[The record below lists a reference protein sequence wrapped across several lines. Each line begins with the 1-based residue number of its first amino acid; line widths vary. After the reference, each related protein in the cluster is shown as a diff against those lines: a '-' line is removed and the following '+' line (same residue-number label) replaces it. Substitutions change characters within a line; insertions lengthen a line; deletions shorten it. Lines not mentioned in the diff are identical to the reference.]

1 MPSKCDVCKQKQS
14 YFGMPNDTVANH
26 CGGCKLDGMIN
37 IKHRKCIVCKQK
49 GPCFGMP
56 NDTVA
61 NHCGGCK
68 LDGMVD
74 IKRRK
79 CDVCKQKRP
88 NFAMPNDTVANHC
101 GGCKLDGMID
111 IKHPKCVVC
120 KQKRPNFAMPNDT
133 VANHCG
139 GCKLD
144 GMIDIKHPKCV
155 VCKQKIPHFG
165 MPNDKV
171 ANHCGGCKL
180 DGMIDIRNPKCDVCK
195 QKGPCFGM
203 PNDKVANHC
212 GDCKLDGMINI
223 KHRKCVL
230 CQDKQFSNPKYE
242 GYCLNCFLHTFP
254 DKPVTRNYKTKEK
267 SVVDY
272 IKQHF
277 PYLDIVWDKSIKDG
291 CSKKRPDLM
300 IDLGY
305 QVIFIEIDENQ
316 HQDYDCSCE
325 NKRIMELSQDVGH
338 RPIIFIRFNP
348 DDYKKDGKKVSSC
361 WSRNKLD
368 ILTISKNKKEEWDT
382 RLKNLK
388 DTVDYWICEDN
399 KTDRTVNMIG
409 LYYDT

>member
-1 MPSKCDVCKQKQS
+1 MP
-14 YFGMPNDTVANH
+14 
-26 CGGCKLDGMIN
+26 
-37 IKHRKCIVCKQK
+37 RKCIVCKQK
-49 GPCFGMP
+49 
-56 NDTVA
+56 
-61 NHCGGCK
+61 
-68 LDGMVD
+68 
-74 IKRRK
+74 
-79 CDVCKQKRP
+79 QP

-101 GGCKLDGMID
+101 GCCKLDGMID
-111 IKHPKCVVC
+111 IKSRKC
-120 KQKRPNFAMPNDT
+120 D
-133 VANHCG
+133 
-139 GCKLD
+139 
-144 GMIDIKHPKCV
+144 

-171 ANHCGGCKL
+171 ASHCGGCKIDGMIDIKHSKCIVCKQKIPCFGMPNDKVASHCGGCKLDGMINIKSRKCDVCKQKEPCFGMPNDKVASHCGGCKL
-180 DGMIDIRNPKCDVCK
+180 DGMIDIKNP
-195 QKGPCFGM
+195 
-203 PNDKVANHC
+203 
-212 GDCKLDGMINI
+212 
-223 KHRKCVL
+223 KCVL
-230 CQDKQFSNPKYE
+230 CKDKQFSNPKYE

-254 DKPVTRNYKTKEK
+254 DKPVSRNYKIKEK

-272 IKQHF
+272 IKQQF

-305 QVIFIEIDENQ
+305 QVIIIEIDENQ
-316 HQDYDCSCE
+316 HQNYDCSCE

-348 DDYKKDGKKVSSC
+348 DGYKKDGKKVSSC